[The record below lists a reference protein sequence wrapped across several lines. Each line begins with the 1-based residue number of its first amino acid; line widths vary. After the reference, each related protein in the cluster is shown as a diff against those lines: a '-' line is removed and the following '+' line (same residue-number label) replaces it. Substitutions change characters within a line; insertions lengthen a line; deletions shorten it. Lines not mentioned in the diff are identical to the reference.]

1 MRALVKF
8 VADSIEQSEIE
19 DLISLVI
26 SMEKELASLD
36 FTEPLYKYFKS
47 VMEKEMP
54 EGL

>member
-1 MRALVKF
+1 MRAFVKF
-8 VADSIEQSEIE
+8 VSDHIEQSEIE
-19 DLISLVI
+19 DLVYLVME
-26 SMEKELASLD
+26 MEKELKTMD